1 MPTDLE
7 LLIELARKHQ
17 MTAAEGDAQIRSFAY
32 GNTHFENESITREDV
47 DRAVTSLTADDTRF
61 LRT

>member
-17 MTAAEGDAQIRSFAY
+17 MTTAERDAQIRSFAY